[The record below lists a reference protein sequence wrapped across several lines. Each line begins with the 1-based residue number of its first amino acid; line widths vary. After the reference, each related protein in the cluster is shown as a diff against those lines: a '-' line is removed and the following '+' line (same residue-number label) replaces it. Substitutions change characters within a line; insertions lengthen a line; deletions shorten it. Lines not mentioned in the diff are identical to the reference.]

1 MKFTTHKTPLMNL
14 KSIIVILLFCILNSA
29 CNNSEKI
36 DYQPLTSFK
45 TPLGKEYPISKP
57 SLKMLEQYQ
66 EAKAAYLA
74 APVKPGLL
82 IWYGRRAAYLGQYLE
97 AIAIYTKGIE
107 KFPQDPRF
115 YRHRGHRY
123 ISIREF
129 DKAISDLSKAADLIR
144 DTPNEV
150 EPDGMPNA
158 RNIPVST
165 LHGNIWYHLGLAYY
179 LKHNYEKAFEAYL
192 NCRDSGDK
200 PDNIVSST
208 HWLYM
213 IQRRLGNSTL
223 ADSLL
228 LPVRQDFDIIENTNY
243 YTLCKFYKGLV
254 REDELIPTGET
265 SPASDAMAYG
275 LANWYF
281 YNDDKEKA
289 RQMMQKI
296 VTGTSW
302 SSFGYLA
309 AESDLIYYFE
319 AAEK

>member
-1 MKFTTHKTPLMNL
+1 MKFINNVSYMNP
-14 KSIIVILLFCILNSA
+14 KSVIVFLLICILSA
-29 CNNSEKI
+29 ACKNKEKI
-36 DYQPLTSFK
+36 EYKPLNSFK
-45 TPLGKEYPISKP
+45 TPLGKEYPISTP
-57 SLKMLEQYQ
+57 SAKMLEQYQ
-66 EAKAAYLA
+66 DAKAAFMVE
-74 APVKPGLL
+74 PDNPDLL

-97 AIAIYTKGIE
+97 AIAIFTKGIE
-107 KFPQDPRF
+107 KFPQDARI

-129 DKAISDLSKAADLIR
+129 NKAITDLSKAAELIR
-144 DTPNEV
+144 GTSNEI

-179 LKHNYEKAFEAYL
+179 LKHDYEKAFEAYL
-192 NCRDSGDK
+192 NCRESGEK

-213 IQRRLGNSTL
+213 IQRRLGNITL

-228 LPVRQDFDIIENTNY
+228 LPVHQDFDIIENTNY

-254 REDELIPTGET
+254 PEDELLPAGET
-265 SPASDAMAYG
+265 TPASDAMAYG

-296 VTGTSW
+296 VTGSSW
-302 SSFGYLA
+302 SSFGYIA
-309 AESDLIYYFE
+309 AESDLIHHFKT
-319 AAEK
+319 AEK